1 MVLPPTDSPPPV
13 ETPPEDEQTSTH
25 TSFIGTANVNPPV
38 AKMRLV
44 QIAEEI
50 ISLLQNDPQAQ
61 VDVRLEIQAEFPN
74 GVPDHIKRAVSENA
88 NQLDFKNNTWE

>member
-1 MVLPPTDSPPPV
+1 MTFRMSKYPKNS
-13 ETPPEDEQTSTH
+13 
-25 TSFIGTANVNPPV
+25 ANVNPPV

-50 ISLLQNDPQAQ
+50 ISLLQSDPRAQ

-74 GVPDHIKRAVSENA
+74 GVSDQIKRAVSENA
-88 NQLDFKNNTWE
+88 NQLDFTNNTWE